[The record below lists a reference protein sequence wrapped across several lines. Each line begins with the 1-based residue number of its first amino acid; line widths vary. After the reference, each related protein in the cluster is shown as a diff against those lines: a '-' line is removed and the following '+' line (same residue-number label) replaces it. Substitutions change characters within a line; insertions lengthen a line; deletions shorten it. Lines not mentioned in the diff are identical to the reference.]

1 MSMFDGKLF
10 VCARKVPSEAFGM
23 RCPRGPVLGA
33 RQRSNGWLCH
43 SKSRTSVVVA
53 VTGGREHAALLAS
66 GEIIFKQIIAVAG
79 EEQKEV

>member
-1 MSMFDGKLF
+1 MSMFDGKPF
-10 VCARKVPSEAFGM
+10 VCARKVPSGALGM

-33 RQRSNGWLCH
+33 RQRSNRWLRH
-43 SKSRTSVVVA
+43 SKSRTSVAVA